1 MIVDIGLM
9 ATWLALLG
17 AVWAVAAA
25 LYGYWR
31 PRARWVES
39 ARRAAIVVWPLLT
52 LAVLSLEYALLTDDF
67 SLRYVVN
74 VSSRSMPTSLK
85 VTSLWG
91 GQEGSILFWSW
102 LMSTFAFAVM
112 QRRWGQERELLAPV
126 VVVTM
131 STLTFFIILNLFAA
145 NPFERLA
152 FTPADGY
159 GLNPMLRHFGMVYHP
174 PMLYLGFVGFVIPYA
189 FAMAALVTRRT
200 DTRWMRITRRWTLT
214 AWLFLSLGL
223 LLGGRWAYDVLGWGG
238 YWAWDPVENAAFMPW
253 LTGTAFLHAVMIQ
266 EKRGMLKVLN
276 IVLITLTYLLVV
288 FGTFIT
294 RSGVISSV
302 HAFARSAVG
311 PLFFGFL
318 SLTFIASVGLLLRRL
333 DDLRSDNRLESLLS
347 RESAFLFNILLFLTL
362 AFSVFLGT
370 VFPMVSELLVWPR
383 GGGALF
389 ELLEK
394 VFPRGPELFSG
405 DKITVGPAWFD
416 RVTMPQFVLLLFL
429 KGLAPLLAWRKQ
441 SARRLGYRM
450 RWPFLV
456 TVLVTGALL
465 LSGLRHPGA
474 LFGFGLVSFV
484 GITTLWEYGRGV
496 VARHRAQGESWPLAL
511 WRLTTRNRRRYGG
524 YMIHLGFVCMALGV
538 LGTCLFKQE
547 TQGTLARGESLELGG
562 FEITYNGLRDR
573 PGAGDLT
580 YIEAD
585 LTLGRDGQVLR
596 TLKPRRDLYLDSG
609 QSMTIPATRST
620 ISEDFYVILA
630 GWEGSGGTAT
640 FKLYVNPLVNWL
652 WFGGFVFIFGTLVA
666 AWPDVEAERRATGRQ
681 LMRRERREVR
691 GEGYV

>member
-1 MIVDIGLM
+1 MIVDIGLI
-9 ATWLALLG
+9 ATWLALAS

-25 LYGYWR
+25 LYGYWHQR
-31 PRARWVES
+31 TRWVES

-52 LAVLSLEYALLTDDF
+52 LAVLSIEYALLTDDF

-85 VTSLWG
+85 ITSLWG

-112 QRRWGQERELLAPV
+112 RRRWGQERELLAPV

-131 STLTFFIILNLFAA
+131 STLIFFIILNLFAA
-145 NPFERLA
+145 NPFERLG
-152 FTPADGY
+152 FRPADGH

-200 DTRWMRITRRWTLT
+200 DDRWIRITRRWTLT

-276 IVLITLTYLLVV
+276 VVLITLTYLLVI

-302 HAFARSAVG
+302 HSFARSAVG

-318 SLTFIASVGLLLRRL
+318 SITFVASAGLLLRRL

-347 RESAFLFNILLFLTL
+347 RESVFLFNVLLFLTL
-362 AFSVFLGT
+362 TFSVFLGT
-370 VFPMVSELLVWPR
+370 VFPMASELLVWPR
-383 GGGALF
+383 GGGVLF
-389 ELLEK
+389 DLLEK
-394 VFPRGPELFSG
+394 VFPRGPELFTG

-416 RVTMPQFVLLLFL
+416 RVTMPQFALLLFL
-429 KGLAPLLAWRKQ
+429 KGVAPLFAWRKQ
-441 SARRLGYRM
+441 SAQRLGYRM
-450 RWPFLV
+450 RWPFLDAL
-456 TVLVTGALL
+456 LVTGALL
-465 LSGLRHPGA
+465 VGGVRHPGA
-474 LFGFGLVSFV
+474 LFGFWLVSFV
-484 GITTLWEYGRGV
+484 GLTTLWEYGRGI
-496 VARHRAQGESWPLAL
+496 VARHRAHGESWPLAF
-511 WRLTTRNRRRYGG
+511 WRLTARNRRRYGG

-538 LGTCLFKQE
+538 LGTYLFQQE
-547 TQGTLARGESLELGG
+547 TQGTLARGESLELGD
-562 FEITYNGLRDR
+562 FEITYNGLQDR

-585 LTLGRDGQVLR
+585 LTLSRNGQVLR

-609 QSMTIPATRST
+609 QTMTIPATRST

-630 GWEGSGGTAT
+630 GWEGNGGTAT

-681 LMRRERREVR
+681 FIRRGMREAR
-691 GEGYV
+691 GESYV